1 MTKLP
6 DYFDAHDFVSLAKTH
21 FYNSIKAV
29 ITLEL
34 EHNFKEEHGD
44 WTVRN
49 IQETKNIILE
59 VLKESK
65 DYVYEA
71 QDGYTYTYDFKDL
84 AEEQLADNFG
94 DAFWCLIE
102 GEK

>member
-1 MTKLP
+1 MLK
-6 DYFDAHDFVSLAKTH
+6 DIYDAHDFVGFAKTH
-21 FYNSIKAV
+21 FYNSIKSV

-44 WTVRN
+44 WTVTN
-49 IQETKNIILE
+49 IQGTKDIILE

-65 DYVYEA
+65 NYEYEA
-71 QDGYTYTYDFKDL
+71 QDGYSYTYDFEDL
-84 AEEQLADNFG
+84 AKEQLADNFG